1 MYLKLFLTIKLHR
14 LGKVN
19 PVDVISILRAVV
31 RRSLLGFII
40 ILSLLA
46 TPAFPVEYQDSQIF
60 ISGFNAYQSKDYQG
74 SIDKMTLVLQK
85 YPDTPLRDMAIF
97 WLARA
102 NFKAGNRKEAAKYMA
117 QFYKEYPDSPL
128 KSTVEPELSKLA
140 VAYAKG
146 EPLPAAGQT
155 EEEKALTAKAAAEK
169 STAVKLAAEKAETD
183 KAAAALAEADKLA
196 AEKTAAEK
204 AAADRAAAEKAAAD
218 KLAAD
223 RAVAE
228 KAAADKLAADRAVT
242 EKAAA
247 DKLATD
253 RAAAEKA
260 AADKLA
266 ADRAAAEKAAADK
279 LAADRA
285 AVEKTIAEKAA
296 AEKAAAD
303 KLAADKTTAKK
314 AEADRLAAE
323 KAAARKAAAE
333 KLVTEKAARKA
344 AAEKLAAE
352 KAAARKAAAEKLVA
366 EKAARKAA
374 AVKLAAEKAAAKKAA
389 AEKLAA
395 EKEAARQTA
404 AIKLA
409 AERAA
414 VEKAETE
421 RLAAEKAAAET
432 AWAERVAAEKSAA
445 EKAAR
450 EKMQRQ
456 ASAVHK
462 AESSG
467 AMHDKAIAG
476 YKAVID
482 RYPGSRAAAVASAKL
497 KKMGTVYPP
506 AVYRSAVAVGGNAQ
520 VMTLEV
526 EQFADFAVTMAQ
538 SDQIYAAGKR
548 FSIPFEVVN
557 RGNGLDVFSLESGFP
572 SEFDVRFASQ
582 STPDISITSTPQLVP
597 GEVFKGVLTGAIP
610 RSNIDGQKSVFPI
623 KVVSRFAHDLSQSR
637 EISLVASAPLLR
649 AVIKP
654 DRGMAVPGEKVAYHI
669 ALLNAGSANAE
680 NITLRLD
687 HSPLYE
693 PVDFIS
699 SGFRQGA
706 KGDLVIDSQRI
717 NSGESRDFTIVY
729 QVKDRAAALQELTL
743 RGNIINP
750 GLERSE
756 SFLSAA
762 TVVQGVSGVA
772 ARANTEKI
780 VAIPG
785 QTITIPITVTNTG
798 NMRETFRIKS
808 DALAGLNCR
817 FFNDQKHDGKKIA
830 GAPSITSIGPL
841 EPRED
846 AYLLMELITSPES
859 ADGSDVV
866 VRALFEP
873 DNDKGKNANL
883 AVNLRF
889 ARPIVELSMSGKG
902 SKLKPGEISSFD
914 FNVVNR
920 GSNLAKYVEIRS
932 ILPGNLELLDADI
945 APQKGSEG
953 EYIWKFVELGAGEKR
968 SVKVTYRVKAG
979 IPVGTNIQIKNLV
992 TYEDQLGNRY

>member
-1 MYLKLFLTIKLHR
+1 MYLKLFLTIQFHR

-74 SIDKMTLVLQK
+74 AIDKMSMVLQK

-102 NFKAGNRKEAAKYMA
+102 NFKAGHRTEAAKYMA

-128 KSTVEPELSKLA
+128 KSTVEPELSKLG

-146 EPLPAAGQT
+146 EPLPAAAQP
-155 EEEKALTAKAAAEK
+155 EEEKAIAAKAAAEK
-169 STAVKLAAEKAETD
+169 SAAIKLAAEKAESE
-183 KAAAALAEADKLA
+183 KSAAALAEADKLA
-196 AEKTAAEK
+196 AEKAASEKAEADRLAAEK
-204 AAADRAAAEKAAAD
+204 AATEKAAAD
-218 KLAAD
+218 KLAAET
-223 RAVAE
+223 ATSE
-228 KAAADKLAADRAVT
+228 KAEADR
-242 EKAAA
+242 
-247 DKLATD
+247 LA
-253 RAAAEKA
+253 
-260 AADKLA
+260 
-266 ADRAAAEKAAADK
+266 
-279 LAADRA
+279 
-285 AVEKTIAEKAA
+285 AEKAA

-303 KLAADKTTAKK
+303 KLAA
-314 AEADRLAAE
+314 E
-323 KAAARKAAAE
+323 KAARKAAAE
-333 KLVTEKAARKA
+333 KLAVEKAEAKKAAAEKLAAEKTARKAAAEKLAVEKAAARKA

-352 KAAARKAAAEKLVA
+352 KAARKAAID
-366 EKAARKAA
+366 
-374 AVKLAAEKAAAKKAA
+374 KLAAEKTAAREAA
-389 AEKLAA
+389 AEK
-395 EKEAARQTA
+395 
-404 AIKLA
+404 
-409 AERAA
+409 RAA
-414 VEKAETE
+414 E

-432 AWAERVAAEKSAA
+432 AWAERVAAEESAA
-445 EKAAR
+445 EKASR
-450 EKMQRQ
+450 EKLQRQ
-456 ASAVHK
+456 AAAARK
-462 AESSG
+462 AESAGS
-467 AMHDKAIAG
+467 MHDKAIAG

-497 KKMGTVYPP
+497 KKMGTVYPT
-506 AVYRSAVAVGGNAQ
+506 AEYRAAVASGGNTQ

-538 SDQIYAAGKR
+538 GDQIYASGKR

-572 SEFDVRFASQ
+572 PEFDVRFASQ
-582 STPDISITSTPQLVP
+582 ATPDISITTTPQLVP
-597 GEVFKGVLTGAIP
+597 GEIFKGVLTGLIP
-610 RSNIDGQKSVFPI
+610 RSSIDGQKSVFPI
-623 KVVSRFAHDLSQSR
+623 KVVSRVAHDLSQTR

-654 DRGMAVPGEKVAYHI
+654 DRGTVLPGEKVAYHI
-669 ALLNAGSANAE
+669 ALLNAGSAKAE
-680 NITLRLD
+680 SVTLRLD

-693 PVDFIS
+693 PVDFIN

-706 KGDLVIDSQRI
+706 KGDLIIDGQRI
-717 NSGESRDFTIVY
+717 NSGESRDFTIVF
-729 QVKDRAAALQELTL
+729 QVKDGAPAQQELTL

-750 GLERSE
+750 DLESSE

-798 NMRETFRIKS
+798 NMRETFHIRS

-817 FFNDQKHDGKKIA
+817 FFNDQKRDGKKTA

-841 EPRED
+841 EPREE
-846 AYLLMELITSPES
+846 AYILMELITSPES

-873 DNDKGKNANL
+873 DNDKIKNASL

-889 ARPIVELSMSGKG
+889 ARPIVELAMSGKG
-902 SKLKPGEISSFD
+902 GKLKPGEISSFD

-920 GSNLAKYVEIRS
+920 GSNLAKSVEIRS
-932 ILPGNLELLDADI
+932 ILPDNLEMLDADV
-945 APQKGSEG
+945 PSQKVSEG
-953 EYIWKFVELGAGEKR
+953 EYIWKFVELGSGEKR